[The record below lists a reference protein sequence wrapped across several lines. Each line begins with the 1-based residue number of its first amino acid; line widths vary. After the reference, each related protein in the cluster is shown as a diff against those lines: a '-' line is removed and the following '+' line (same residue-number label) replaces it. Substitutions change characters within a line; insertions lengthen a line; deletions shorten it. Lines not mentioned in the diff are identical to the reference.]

1 MNNFPCP
8 VCRREDCGHLLRRRS
23 NETFNSLKAKAE
35 TPLDLGVARFAAE
48 VIDLMKGGER

>member
-1 MNNFPCP
+1 
-8 VCRREDCGHLLRRRS
+8 LLRRRS